1 MLPASVRAG
10 ATSAE
15 KADAMAELSFP
26 ASDPPGATAERGVHL
41 GASVLH
47 QQVPGTPAVRRLL
60 IDGLQAAYRLEASA
74 RDWLSA
80 LSAAV
85 TTPTLRHHLDQLLGE
100 VGYNLEQLQRAL
112 ACFGV
117 SHGVAHP
124 AFPPAVKAGLALH
137 QPTGALFDLA
147 ASVTVRRDRAAILSI
162 YTTLQDLAG
171 AAGLTEPLPF
181 LRGCA
186 SAARKELDGLDRL
199 RVDQLVPA
207 AARAEAPPLPTI
219 FVRLAFGAAP
229 DTEAEAS

>member
-1 MLPASVRAG
+1 MAQASVRAG

-41 GASVLH
+41 DASVLH
-47 QQVPGTPAVRRLL
+47 QPVPGTPAVRQLL
-60 IDGLQAAYRLEASA
+60 IDGLQAAYQLEASA

-80 LSAAV
+80 LSGAV
-85 TTPTLRHHLDQLLGE
+85 TRPALRDHLDQLLGE
-100 VGYNLEQLQRAL
+100 TAHNLEQLQRAM

-117 SHGVAHP
+117 SHGVAHT
-124 AFPPAVKAGLALH
+124 AFPPVMTAALALH
-137 QPTGALFDLA
+137 QRTGALFDLA
-147 ASVTVRRDRAAILSI
+147 ASVAVRRDRAAILSI

-171 AAGLTEPLPF
+171 AAGLTEPLPY

-186 SAARKELDGLDRL
+186 SATRKELDELDRL
-199 RVDQLVPA
+199 RLDELVPA
-207 AARAEAPPLPTI
+207 VVRAEAPPLPTI

>member
-1 MLPASVRAG
+1 MAQAGVPAG

-15 KADAMAELSFP
+15 KADTMAELSFP
-26 ASDPPGATAERGVHL
+26 ASDPPGATPERGVHL
-41 GASVLH
+41 DASVLH
-47 QQVPGTPAVRRLL
+47 RPGPGTPAARQLL
-60 IDGLQAAYRLEASA
+60 IDGLQAAYQLEASA
-74 RDWLSA
+74 RDWLPP

-85 TTPTLRHHLDQLLGE
+85 TALTLRQCLGRLVDE

-117 SHGVAHP
+117 SHGVADT

-137 QPTGALFDLA
+137 QRTGALFDFA
-147 ASVTVRRDRAAILSI
+147 ASVMVRRDRAAILSI

-171 AAGLTEPLPF
+171 AAGSTEPLPF

-186 SAARKELDGLDRL
+186 SAARKEVDGLDRL
-199 RVDQLVPA
+199 RVDELVPA
-207 AARAEAPPLPTI
+207 AARADGAPLPGS

-229 DTEAEAS
+229 DTKAEAS